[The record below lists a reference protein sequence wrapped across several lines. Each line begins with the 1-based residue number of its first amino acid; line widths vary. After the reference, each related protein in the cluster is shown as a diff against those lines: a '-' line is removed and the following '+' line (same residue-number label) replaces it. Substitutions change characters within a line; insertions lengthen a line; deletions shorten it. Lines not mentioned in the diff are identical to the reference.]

1 MKTVITYIARAFI
14 RGLIF
19 LVPTVATVY
28 VIVEIFIIIDGIIPY
43 EIPGLGLLTLLSAI
57 TVFGIFAGTIL
68 AQPFVYWGN
77 QILRNAPLVK
87 TIYSSVKDLVSAF
100 VGTQKKFD
108 QPVLVKMYENAE
120 VQKLGFMT
128 GSDLSE
134 IGLDNSK
141 VAVYLP
147 HSYAFSGNLF
157 IVPATNVTPI
167 DAKSADVMKF
177 IVSGGVT
184 KMKDIPHDELAE

>member
-1 MKTVITYIARAFI
+1 MKAILSYAVRAFI

-19 LVPTVATVY
+19 LVPTAATIY
-28 VIVEIFIIIDGIIPY
+28 VVVEIFIIIDGIIPY

-57 TVFGIFAGTIL
+57 TVFGIFTGTIL
-68 AQPFVYWGN
+68 AQPFIYWGN
-77 QILRNAPLVK
+77 QLLKSAPLIQ
-87 TIYSSVKDLVSAF
+87 TIFSAIKDLVSAF
-100 VGTQKKFD
+100 VGSQKKFD
-108 QPVLVKMYENAE
+108 QPVLVKMYEQAE

-128 GSDLSE
+128 GSDLKD
-134 IGLDNSK
+134 IGIPDGK

-157 IVPATNVTPI
+157 IVPAANVTPI
-167 DAKSADVMKF
+167 DAKPADVMKF

-184 KMKDIPHDELAE
+184 KVSEVQKQ

>member
-1 MKTVITYIARAFI
+1 MKAVLSYAVRAFI

-19 LVPTVATVY
+19 LVPTAATIY
-28 VIVEIFIIIDGIIPY
+28 VVVEIFIIIDGIIPY

-57 TVFGIFAGTIL
+57 TLFGIFTGTIL
-68 AQPFVYWGN
+68 AQPFIYWGN
-77 QILRNAPLVK
+77 QLLKSAPLIQ
-87 TIYSSVKDLVSAF
+87 TIFSAIKDLVSAF
-100 VGTQKKFD
+100 VGSQKKFD
-108 QPVLVKMYENAE
+108 QPVLVKMYEQAE

-128 GSDLSE
+128 GSDLKD
-134 IGLDNSK
+134 IGIPDGK

-157 IVPATNVTPI
+157 IVPAANVTPI
-167 DAKSADVMKF
+167 DAKPADVMKF

-184 KMKDIPHDELAE
+184 KVNEVQKP